1 MQGLISVILLPL
13 WPPRSQFF
21 PISTQN
27 LLTLAPLRWITLCW
41 GWGTVVCSIHCGCTA
56 ALLFF
61 YPLDASSIPLRIY
74 DNQNISRHCQT
85 FPRGAKLPL
94 VESHSSRRQILRN
107 INTIILTT
115 VAGAAP
121 FERSTLHVKS
131 LMILSYLIFATKN
144 QSVLTLYGNTYIA
157 HKETRAQRC

>member
-1 MQGLISVILLPL
+1 MQELISVILLPL

-21 PISTQN
+21 PLSTQN

-41 GWGTVVCSIHCGCTA
+41 GWGTVVCSIHCGCIA

-94 VESHSSRRQILRN
+94 VESHSSRRQIHRN

-115 VAGAAP
+115 VAGAVPIGKVQIACEELDDTILLNICNQEP
-121 FERSTLHVKS
+121 VCVDSLWKYLHC
-131 LMILSYLIFATKN
+131 T
-144 QSVLTLYGNTYIA
+144 
-157 HKETRAQRC
+157 